1 MTAQTLRDDL
11 YDDIDAFLEPEE
23 FAETVN
29 FNGTDVVGSLEQ
41 VASQEY
47 NESGS
52 VGYAEPLF
60 KKSYRLFVRESEFAP
75 DMPRTGDRVKVN
87 GLRMVVISCKPE
99 FGVLTVELG
108 CNES

>member
-1 MTAQTLRDDL
+1 MTTFKDDL
-11 YDDIDAFLEPEE
+11 YDDISTFLEPDE

-29 FNGTDVVGSLEQ
+29 FNGKEVIGSLEQ

-47 NESGS
+47 NESGGVS
-52 VGYAEPLF
+52 YAQPLF
-60 KKSYRLFVRESEFAP
+60 KKYYRFFVRESEFAP
-75 DMPRTGDRVKVN
+75 DMPRTGDWVNVN
-87 GLRMVVISCKPE
+87 GIRMSVIKCTPE